1 MFNVLKL
8 FMSQITEDIL
18 SKVDI
23 VDVVSKYIPLK
34 RSGSNF
40 AGLSPF
46 KQEKT
51 PSFMVSPHKQ
61 IFKDFSTWI
70 WGNVISFVMEIEK
83 IDFRDAI
90 KILAKDANIDLKK
103 YELSS
108 DRMKDFSDDKEKI
121 KRIHKL
127 SQQYFTKEL
136 VKNQEALDYLN
147 NKRWLNDDIIE
158 KFGIWFS
165 PDDNYGLI
173 QFLKDK
179 WFQDEDIL
187 LSSLAKRWQNTDSYS
202 FFRNRIMFP
211 IYDVMWNVIAFG
223 ARAFKIWDNPKYL
236 NSWDHKAYDKSKILY
251 WLNIAKQNFN
261 LHNKLIVVEWY
272 MDVIA
277 LFKLG
282 FPVWVATCWTSLTE
296 EHMKLLKRYTENIY
310 FLFDNDEAWELATFR
325 ALKIAYG
332 QNIFPKLIT
341 LPQWMKDIDELES
354 QEHSKDIFDN
364 LLKNAKDWF
373 LSYWGMASHKYDL
386 NSPIDKQKFMNKMF
400 ELIMSVDSYV
410 IKDDYKRLL
419 AEKFWFAFEILNKQF
434 EKFRRNEWS
443 FESKQKLNK
452 QEESF
457 YKLDRDI
464 IFNSLFYQ
472 KFLYKYIQDDS
483 MWKWIIDLVS
493 FLSELD
499 RESFL
504 GRIFS
509 WDLIDQEKSS
519 LDEMHIW
526 WENQLD
532 TLHDEKKRYSLV
544 KSVIW
549 NVLQSK
555 VQSILKNKGFSSEQK
570 NKLIDL
576 KNNI

>member
-1 MFNVLKL
+1 
-8 FMSQITEDIL
+8 MSQITEDIL
-18 SKVDI
+18 SKIDI
-23 VDVVSKYIPLK
+23 VDVVSKYIPLR

-70 WGNVISFVMEIEK
+70 WGNVITFIMEIEK
-83 IDFRDAI
+83 IDFWDAI

-136 VKNQEALDYLN
+136 VKNQEALNYLN

-236 NSWDHKAYDKSKILY
+236 NSGDHKAYDKSKILY

-261 LHNKLIVVEWY
+261 LYNKLIVVEWY

-277 LFKLG
+277 LFKLW

-354 QEHSKDIFDN
+354 QEHSKDVFDN

-373 LSYWGMASHKYDL
+373 LSYWEMASHKYDL
-386 NSPIDKQKFMNKMF
+386 DSPIDKQKFMNKMF
-400 ELIMSVDSYV
+400 ELIISVDSYV

-457 YKLDRDI
+457 YKLDRDL

-499 RESFL
+499 KESFL
-504 GRIFS
+504 GKIFY
-509 WDLIDQEKSS
+509 WDLSEQEKSS

-532 TLHDEKKRYSLV
+532 SLHDEKKRYSLV

-555 VQSILKNKGFSSEQK
+555 VQLVLKNKDFSSDQK
-570 NKLIDL
+570 HKIIDL
-576 KNNI
+576 KKNI